1 MEKLVSVII
10 PAFAAE
16 KTIKKCVK
24 SVLSQTYANLEII
37 VVYKQ
42 SSDNTLNILQSF
54 NDKRIKFIEQTANT
68 GPGGARNIGVQNANG
83 EWVGFVE
90 ADDVIDKDFYKNLLS
105 AADDET
111 DIVCGNIM
119 LNGRKWVWFEK
130 ERVFRSFGEKFGSM
144 KNGATFDKIFRK
156 SLLDRHKIECS
167 EKIRW
172 EDNIFIFKAFYFANK
187 IKAVPNAV
195 YYYNAAPWSPEY
207 RSKLQNDVIAEA
219 AEIVRFVKDS
229 GFSYFQKKLAYKKI
243 IASFAGGFLD
253 VPEIYS
259 ELMKMMNN
267 PWFLIKKH
275 LKCKFKKFK
284 KNFSKRKT
292 Q

>member
-16 KTIKKCVK
+16 KTITQCVE
-24 SVLSQTYANLEII
+24 SVLSQSYANLDII

-42 SSDNTLNILQSF
+42 SSDNTFNILKSF
-54 NDKRIKFIEQTANT
+54 NDGRIKLIEQTKNT

-119 LNGRKWVWFEK
+119 LNGRKWVWFDKEYVFSSFSEK
-130 ERVFRSFGEKFGSM
+130 YGSI

-156 SLLDRHKIECS
+156 SLLDQHKIECS

-172 EDNIFIFKAFYFANK
+172 EDNIFVFKSFYFANK
-187 IKAVPNAV
+187 IKTMPNAL

-207 RSKLQNDVIAEA
+207 RSKLQNDVVTEA
-219 AEIVRFVKDS
+219 AEIVRFIKDS

-243 IASFAGGFLD
+243 IASFASSFLD

-284 KNFSKRKT
+284 KNFLKRKT

>member
-16 KTIKKCVK
+16 KTIKKCLE
-24 SVLSQTYANLEII
+24 SVQSQTYANLEII

-42 SSDNTLNILQSF
+42 SSDNTLNILNSF
-54 NDKRIKFIEQTANT
+54 NDKRIKLIEQTENT
-68 GPGGARNIGVQNANG
+68 GPGGARNIGVQNAHG

-105 AADDET
+105 AADDDT

-119 LNGRKWVWFEK
+119 LNGHKWVWFDK
-130 ERVFRSFGEKFGSM
+130 EREFRSFGEKYGSL

-156 SLLDRHKIECS
+156 SLLDQHKIECS
-167 EKIRW
+167 KKIRW
-172 EDNIFIFKAFYFANK
+172 EDNIFIFKAFYFTNK

-207 RSKLQNDVIAEA
+207 RSKLQNDVVAEA
-219 AEIVRFVKDS
+219 AEIVRFVKDN
-229 GFSYFQKKLAYKKI
+229 GFSYFQKRLAYKKI
-243 IASFAGGFLD
+243 IESFAGGFLE

-267 PWFLIKKH
+267 PWFLVKKH

-284 KNFSKRKT
+284 KNLFKRKT